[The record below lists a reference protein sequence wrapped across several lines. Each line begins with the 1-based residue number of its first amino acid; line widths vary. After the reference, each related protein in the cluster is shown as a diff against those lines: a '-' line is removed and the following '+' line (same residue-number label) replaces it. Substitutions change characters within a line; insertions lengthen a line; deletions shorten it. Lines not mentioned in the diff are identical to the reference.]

1 MSPVLRLQFG
11 GSFEG
16 SCEDCFKDSFKDA
29 GSFEAS
35 FKDSFAGILLRVPLR
50 QGFLAGCY
58 DYSSRKPA
66 SIHLVFD
73 NAPYSAMD
81 GRGGGGSLKTRA
93 LGALACIKF
102 YIVAQA

>member
-16 SCEDCFKDSFKDA
+16 SCKDCFKDFFKDA

-50 QGFLAGCY
+50 QGFWQDATTTLPESPHRFIWCLIT
-58 DYSSRKPA
+58 RL
-66 SIHLVFD
+66 ILQWMV
-73 NAPYSAMD
+73 
-81 GRGGGGSLKTRA
+81 GGEVG
-93 LGALACIKF
+93 
-102 YIVAQA
+102 V